1 MDATLRT
8 AAWPKVGATL
18 ERAQQSPVRD
28 AAAPSV
34 RFYVAG
40 RVAVECSSTLDQ
52 GDLPGAQ
59 GRRIL
64 VHLVLARHRPVPA
77 EELAD
82 VLWRGSPPA
91 SWDTALRAIVSKLRT
106 ALGQIGITGAVAAE
120 GGCYQLRVAGAW
132 VDIEE
137 AERAVHRAEGARRAG
152 DLHTAWSG
160 ATVAAGITARPILV
174 GMEDPELTTVRDR
187 CRRIRVRALDVLT
200 AVWLGRG
207 DVQLAL
213 HVAQE
218 VVGLE
223 PFREQGYRSLMRCH
237 LAAGN
242 RAEALRVYADCRA
255 LLAEELGV
263 EPAPETA
270 GVFLEALAAGD

>member
-1 MDATLRT
+1 MSANTATT
-8 AAWPKVGATL
+8 
-18 ERAQQSPVRD
+18 
-28 AAAPSV
+28 PSV
-34 RFYVAG
+34 RFYLAG
-40 RVAVECSSTLDQ
+40 RVAVEGSVTLDQ
-52 GDLPGAQ
+52 SDLPGAQ
-59 GRRIL
+59 GRRAL
-64 VHLVLARHRPVPA
+64 VHLVLARHRPVPV

-82 VLWRGSPPA
+82 VLWGATPPA
-91 SWDTALRAIVSKLRT
+91 SWETALRAVVSKLRT
-106 ALGQIGITGAVAAE
+106 ALTGVGLAEAICAE

-132 VDIEE
+132 VDLEE
-137 AERAVHRAEGARRAG
+137 AGLSLHRAEGACRAG
-152 DLHTAWSG
+152 DLPTAFAA
-160 ATVAAGITARPILV
+160 ATVAASITARPVLA
-174 GMEDPELTTVRDR
+174 GMDDPELAVLRDR
-187 CRRIRVRALDVLT
+187 CRRLRVRALDVLS

-213 HVAQE
+213 HVTQE
-218 VVGLE
+218 AVGLE

-270 GVFLEALAAGD
+270 SVYLEALAADG